1 MVAFRSLAVRMLIQ
15 LHRWLGL
22 LLGLV
27 IMVWF
32 ASGIAMIYVGG
43 MPALA
48 PQARL
53 DHLPALDLQ
62 RVRISPGAAAAL
74 LSDQTGSGEF
84 PVLTTV
90 MDRPAYRVASGGT
103 VFADDGATLA
113 PVDEL
118 AAAEVARQF
127 LQAPAPALR
136 LARRI
141 ETPDQWTLSLRRA
154 LPLLQFDVGDDART
168 RLYVA
173 TRTAEVVLTTT
184 RQERLAAWVATIPHW
199 LYFSALRQNQP
210 LWYRLVVGLSAL
222 ACVLAILGLALAFT
236 QWRRTRPLDPGRAI
250 PYRGGMRWHYISG
263 ALFGFFALTWAF
275 SGLLSME
282 PFRWT
287 NEPELQ
293 VPADALGVGMPEL
306 DRFDVS
312 AFAALPAV
320 AAPRVIKEVTFQRI
334 HDAHYFALRT
344 SDAGNGAADSAG
356 RGPYGPAAARQAE
369 ELLVDADRLTRRET
383 DFAIDAILQR
393 LKAALPEAPLG
404 AHELLEDYDD
414 YYYSRA
420 RQLPLPVLRVKLED
434 PQRTWLYVDPASS
447 RLLATVHRHSRLER
461 WLYNGLHSLDFRFWH
476 AKRPLWDL
484 VMLTLLLGGL
494 ATSSLGFWY
503 GVRRLTARQSSF
515 R

>member
-1 MVAFRSLAVRMLIQ
+1 MRQNSAAVSGVGAAYGVGVMVAFRSLAVRMLIQ

-22 LLGLV
+22 VLGLV
-27 IMVWF
+27 IMIWF
-32 ASGIAMIYVGG
+32 ASGIAMIYVGD

-62 RVRISPGAAAAL
+62 RVRVPPGAAAAL
-74 LSDQTGSGEF
+74 LVDQSGGGEV

-90 MDRPAYRVASGGT
+90 MGRPAYRVASGGT
-103 VFADDGATLA
+103 VFADDGTTLA
-113 PVDEL
+113 PVDES

-127 LQAPAPALR
+127 LQSPAPALR

-154 LPLLQFDVGDDART
+154 LPLLQFDVGDDAGT

-210 LWYRLVVGLSAL
+210 LWYRLVVGLSGL
-222 ACVLAILGLALAFT
+222 ACVLAVLGLVLAVT

-293 VPADALGVGMPEL
+293 VPADALGGGLPEL
-306 DRFDVS
+306 DRFNVS
-312 AFAALPAV
+312 AFAALPAL

-334 HDAHYFALRT
+334 HDAQYFALRT
-344 SDAGNGAADSAG
+344 SDAAAM
-356 RGPYGPAAARQAE
+356 
-369 ELLVDADRLTRRET
+369 LVDAGSLTRRET
-383 DFAIDAILQR
+383 DFPVDAILQR
-393 LKAALPEAPLG
+393 LKAALPGVPFG
-404 AHELLEDYDD
+404 THELLTDYDD
-414 YYYSRA
+414 YYYSRD
-420 RQLPLPVLRVKLED
+420 RQLPLPVLRLKLED

-447 RLLATVHRHSRLER
+447 RLLANVHRHSRLER

-484 VMLTLLLGGL
+484 VMITLLLGGL

-503 GVRRLTARQSSF
+503 GVRRLTARRSSL